1 MTALYDQLTSPQWIA
16 TLEGLL
22 GIPNLHFDELGGGL
36 HRILPGGFLAQH
48 LDFNNVNR
56 PGGVQW
62 RRVNILLYLSE
73 CGAGGELRMY
83 GATAEDER
91 VVVPPKGNRMVVF
104 ECSEQSWHGHPYP
117 MQVSPASDGLSRTTG
132 SSACTCVALSQYY
145 GWAARVTT
153 THWHPRPLPPP
164 TWQRSRS
171 LGFPPP
177 LRLQC
182 RARRSDA
189 PSRRTTSHTSHP
201 CYLRRH
207 TTPPC
212 GATHLG
218 HHKFSCDTGRPAREW
233 PQIITMP
240 VTQVVRAAPCAY

>member
-1 MTALYDQLTSPQWIA
+1 VTALYDQLTSPQWIA

-48 LDFNNVNR
+48 LDFNSVDR

-83 GATAEDER
+83 GGTAEDER
-91 VVVPPKGNRMVVF
+91 VVVPPKRNRMVVF

-153 THWHPRPLPPP
+153 THWHPRPQLGNGLGPSGSLLPSDCNAGHGGATLHRGVLLHTRATHATSAGIPLHRVAP
-164 TWQRSRS
+164 HTWDTTN
-171 LGFPPP
+171 FPVILAGRPGSG
-177 LRLQC
+177 
-182 RARRSDA
+182 RRS
-189 PSRRTTSHTSHP
+189 SR
-201 CYLRRH
+201 C
-207 TTPPC
+207 
-212 GATHLG
+212 
-218 HHKFSCDTGRPAREW
+218 
-233 PQIITMP
+233 Q
-240 VTQVVRAAPCAY
+240 